1 MRGVRPRRRS
11 GLRRSR
17 RVCNKRLSTRKGE
30 REREVIVVF
39 IYLFKGITYDL
50 FRRLDNETKTR
61 GEEEWQGEEDVLR
74 LIVEMKCVGR
84 RRIF

>member
-1 MRGVRPRRRS
+1 MEG
-11 GLRRSR
+11 
-17 RVCNKRLSTRKGE
+17 

-39 IYLFKGITYDL
+39 IYLFKGIAYDL